1 MIHDHIAQ
9 EQRIERLETSMRKV
23 ANVLQQLGEGMRRQG
38 VDDGVSTLFINT
50 AHEIREELDPN

>member
-1 MIHDHIAQ
+1 
-9 EQRIERLETSMRKV
+9 MRKV

-38 VDDGVSTLFINT
+38 VDDGVSTLLINT